1 MKILHITPK
10 TDGYE
15 VVVLLANR
23 VSPTNHMSVIEKDGE
38 QFITGGM
45 LITDTPKIRE
55 ILDSM
60 PIDEQYEFIKDF
72 KITPFAKM
80 YFEKD

>member
-15 VVVLLANR
+15 VVELLANR

-45 LITDTPKIRE
+45 LITDTPKIRA
-55 ILDSM
+55 ILNSI

-80 YFEKD
+80 YFEED

>member
-15 VVVLLANR
+15 IVELLANR

-45 LITDTPKIRE
+45 FITNTPKIRA
-55 ILDSM
+55 ILDSI

-80 YFEKD
+80 YFEED

>member
-15 VVVLLANR
+15 VVELLANR

-45 LITDTPKIRE
+45 LITNTPKIRA
-55 ILDSM
+55 ILNSI

-80 YFEKD
+80 YFEED